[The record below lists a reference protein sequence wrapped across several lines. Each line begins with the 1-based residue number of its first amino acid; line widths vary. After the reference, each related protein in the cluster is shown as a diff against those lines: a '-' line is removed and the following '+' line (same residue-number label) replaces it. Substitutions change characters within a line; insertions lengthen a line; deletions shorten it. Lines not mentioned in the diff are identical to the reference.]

1 MLYQDFDRDRE
12 YLVNKFRK
20 PAFDPSTGKSNEEI
34 TAGFLELAERLEV
47 QSVPRP
53 VIKARCFEYVC
64 RNMRIDVDP
73 HDYFPGFGP
82 WDRRKRILRPLL
94 DKWNREIDFGVNRE
108 INDIVNRRNAAGL
121 HLLWKDFDH
130 SVPDWDSLVN
140 LGFPG
145 LRARAAEYRKKHEVD
160 GTLTPEAAA
169 HFDAMEIT
177 VKALLDTLGRLID
190 FAREKH
196 PGDPRIAEE
205 IGCLEQLRS
214 GPPRDFYEV
223 LQLIYLQ
230 FYFSEY
236 IDHMQVRSLG
246 GNLDVLLLPFYRRDL
261 QEGRVTPE
269 KIRELMTCFLMQWGS
284 IDNYWGHPFY
294 LGGTGADGET
304 LYNEVSYL
312 ILDVIGEL
320 AIPTPKIQLKIAGN
334 TPLELLDR
342 ALTMVR
348 DHHCSLTFVSEKSI
362 RRALM
367 GMGFT
372 GEDARTCHI
381 FGCYEFT
388 PRSALN
394 VTASSI
400 INVLK
405 NIELVFNDGLDR
417 RTGFSF
423 GCGAAK
429 LEEIKTFD
437 EFYRAF
443 LAYLDE
449 NVETLI
455 RCTTENE
462 QYLDRI
468 NPAPLY
474 SLTIRD
480 CLEKGI
486 DGYARGNRFNLT
498 QIQIAGIGSTVDA
511 LMAVKKYVFDTHELT
526 LPEFRDILNRNWE
539 GAEILRRRILHDRMK
554 YGNGIEEVDRYAE
567 IIIHFIAGKINRRP
581 NARNGFYIASGHAAR
596 TFITMGKLTGA
607 TPDGRLAGEE
617 LSKNLSPTMGADT
630 NGVTALIRSATTIDS
645 IDLPGDFPLDVM
657 LHPTSVQGAEG
668 LTALKRLIFAY
679 FERHG
684 IDIQFNVFNAAELEE
699 AQKHPEKYANLQIRV
714 CGWNV
719 RFVEL
724 AKTEQDT
731 YIMRAKNIIE

>member
-1 MLYQDFDRDRE
+1 MLYPNFDRDRE
-12 YLVNKFRK
+12 YLVNKFRR
-20 PAFDPSTGKSNEEI
+20 PVFDPATGKSNEEI
-34 TAGFLELAERLEV
+34 SAGLLALAEQLEA

-53 VIKARCFEYVC
+53 VVKARCFEYVC
-64 RNMRIDVDP
+64 RNMLIDVNP
-73 HDYFPGFGP
+73 HDRFPGFGP
-82 WDRRKRILRPLL
+82 WDRKKRILRPLL
-94 DKWNREIDFGVNRE
+94 DRWNREIDFGVNRE

-121 HLLWKDFDH
+121 HLYWKDFDH
-130 SVPDWDSLVN
+130 SVPDWDALVT

-145 LRARAAEYRKKHEVD
+145 LRARAAEYRKKHETN
-160 GTLTPEAAA
+160 GTLTPETAA
-169 HFDAMEIT
+169 HFEAMEIT
-177 VKALLDTLGRLID
+177 VNALLETLQRLIG
-190 FAREKH
+190 FARKNH

-205 IGCLEQLRS
+205 IKCLEQLRS
-214 GPPRDFYEV
+214 GPPRNFYEV

-230 FYFSEY
+230 FFFSEY

-261 QEGRVTPE
+261 QEGRFTQE

-294 LGGTGADGET
+294 LGGTGENGES
-304 LYNEVSYL
+304 LYNDVSFL
-312 ILDVIGEL
+312 ILDVIEEL
-320 AIPTPKIQLKIAGN
+320 ALPTPKIQLKIADN
-334 TPLELLDR
+334 TPSELLDR
-342 ALTMVR
+342 ALSMVR

-367 GMGFT
+367 GLGFSA
-372 GEDARTCHI
+372 EDARTCHI

-388 PRSALN
+388 PRSASN
-394 VTASSI
+394 VAASSI

-417 RTGFSF
+417 RTGFRF
-423 GCGAAK
+423 DCGAMK
-429 LEEIKTFD
+429 LEDIRSFD
-437 EFYRAF
+437 DFYHAF
-443 LAYLDE
+443 ITCLSE
-449 NVETLI
+449 NVETLL
-455 RCTTENE
+455 RCTTESE
-462 QYLDRI
+462 QYLDRV

-474 SLTIRD
+474 SLTIRNS
-480 CLEKGI
+480 LEKGL
-486 DGYARGNRFNLT
+486 DGYARGNRHNLS

-539 GAEILRRRILHDRMK
+539 GSEILRRRILHDKMK

-567 IIIHFIAGKINRRP
+567 SIIHFIAGKSNQRP

-596 TFITMGKLTGA
+596 TFITMGQLTGA

-617 LSKNLSPTMGADT
+617 ISKNLSPTMGADT

-657 LHPTSVQGAEG
+657 LHPTSIQGAGG
-668 LTALKRLIFAY
+668 LAALKRLIFTY
-679 FERHG
+679 FDRHG
-684 IDIQFNVFNAAELEE
+684 VDIQFNVFHAAELED

-719 RFVEL
+719 RFVDL
-724 AKTEQDT
+724 AKNEQDA
-731 YIMRAKNIIE
+731 YIRRARNIAE